1 MHAVSTSALALARCR
16 AHAHGASARANGSS
30 YPRVTLPRHH
40 GRVSALTRVSRGAF
54 APRAKTTSYDES
66 ERVLVTMSQDED
78 EILFEFDAEPPT
90 RASEGGAPS
99 ADATRADVVD
109 APAANEGESD
119 VPVVSVEE
127 GKRLLEREQYM
138 FVDCRSW
145 KEYDRSHI
153 TKPPQQTINVPLDE
167 GESASTWVKRATE
180 KTRKSMKLLIVDAD
194 GARARELTMALM
206 DAGYTSCVAVDGG
219 YVTWTSKFTT
229 FGRPVPPKGRFVST
243 GKEALKSG
251 LDLDDVVAAAYEENW
266 GKEPPKYGAEVKKP

>member
-1 MHAVSTSALALARCR
+1 MSTNVLTRPLVRSRPRGVGTR
-16 AHAHGASARANGSS
+16 ADGSS
-30 YPRVTLPRHH
+30 YPHVAHPRHH
-40 GRVSALTRVSRGAF
+40 ARVSALARVSRRAV
-54 APRAKTTSYDES
+54 AARAKSVSYDAS
-66 ERVLVTMSQDED
+66 ERVRVTTSLDED

-90 RASEGGAPS
+90 RATEGGAADA
-99 ADATRADVVD
+99 ADATRADATDATAVSDAEGDVV
-109 APAANEGESD
+109 
-119 VPVVSVEE
+119 VVSVDE
-127 GKRLLEREQYM
+127 GKRLLEREQYL

-153 TKPPQQTINVPLDE
+153 TKPPQQTVNVPLDA
-167 GESASTWVKRATE
+167 GESASTWAKRAMD

-194 GARARELTMALM
+194 GARARELTSALM

-219 YVTWTSKFTT
+219 YAEWTSKYTT